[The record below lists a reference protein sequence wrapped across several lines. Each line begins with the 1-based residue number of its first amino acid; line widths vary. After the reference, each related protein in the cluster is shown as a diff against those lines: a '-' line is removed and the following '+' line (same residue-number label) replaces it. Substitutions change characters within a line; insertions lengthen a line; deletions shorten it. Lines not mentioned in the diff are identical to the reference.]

1 MDNID
6 LQIIAALQE
15 NGRATN
21 LELSKRLG
29 VGEATIRRRLK
40 TLISQGRIK
49 INAIP
54 NPLKVGIKYIV
65 VMGLQVQPTHLDDIA
80 NKLSQNE
87 QVSFL
92 SLTTGQFDIM
102 LILLSSE
109 PQDLTRFIREQI
121 STNSSILRTESFVSA
136 EIIKSFWTD
145 TLDLASL
152 LDKLQIQLDR

>member
-1 MDNID
+1 MDKID

-40 TLISQGRIK
+40 TLISQGIIK

-109 PQDLTRFIREQI
+109 PQYLTRFIREQI

>member
-1 MDNID
+1 MDKID

-40 TLISQGRIK
+40 TLISQGIIK

-136 EIIKSFWTD
+136 EVIKSFWTD